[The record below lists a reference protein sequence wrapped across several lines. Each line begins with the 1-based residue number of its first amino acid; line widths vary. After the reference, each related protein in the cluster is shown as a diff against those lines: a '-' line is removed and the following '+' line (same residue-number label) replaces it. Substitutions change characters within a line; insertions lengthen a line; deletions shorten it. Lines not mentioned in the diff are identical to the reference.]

1 MDAALF
7 ERLQAERDQLFRTAD
22 DLHTEW
28 DVACHERVNTMLL
41 AEEKIEEARFA
52 QGILVDA
59 QQQVASLQQE
69 LTTEVGLEVNAKVV
83 VANLTMDVV

>member
-1 MDAALF
+1 
-7 ERLQAERDQLFRTAD
+7 
-22 DLHTEW
+22 
-28 DVACHERVNTMLL
+28 MLL

>member
-1 MDAALF
+1 MRSWPTRARVDAALF

-52 QGILVDA
+52 QGILVGK
-59 QQQVASLQQE
+59 
-69 LTTEVGLEVNAKVV
+69 GLLLFPLIRWILGVQRV
-83 VANLTMDVV
+83 